1 MKQITFKQ
9 FIRTYNFRYIVE
21 NDKER
26 NGADYATRIIRI
38 YYGNSPEEWFE
49 FGVYDYYDYGEYI
62 WENVK
67 EILNPQICNMSVK
80 YFYYDQDTGRFNVH
94 LGGWEK

>member
-9 FIRTYNFRYIVE
+9 FIRTYNFRYIDGE
-21 NDKER
+21 D
-26 NGADYATRIIRI
+26 DTTRIIRI
-38 YYGNSPEEWFE
+38 YYGDSPEEWFE
-49 FGVYDYYDYGEYI
+49 FGVYDYYDYGEWI

-67 EILNPQICNMSVK
+67 EILNPRICNMSVK

-94 LGGWEK
+94 LGGWEE